1 MKKSDTL
8 IAILGFIIVNLIALY
23 IISKFFNMAYG
34 IATCTFAGVIFAL
47 DFSKRRRNMRILKEQ
62 RKQMGLNPN
71 VNLVKQQRNA
81 RNMRDAER
89 KRKFDEQVARRN
101 QMREHNNYR
110 RKK

>member
-8 IAILGFIIVNLIALY
+8 IAILGFIVVNLIALY

-34 IATCTFAGVIFAL
+34 IAACTFAGVVFAL
-47 DFSKRRRNMRILKEQ
+47 DFSKRRRNMRILKE
-62 RKQMGLNPN
+62 
-71 VNLVKQQRNA
+71 QRNA